1 MKVILLKDIKKVG
14 KKDEV
19 IEVSDGY
26 ARNYLIKR
34 NLAIAYTKGSQKV
47 LNEQLAQK
55 AEEEK
60 KLKAEAEVLKAK
72 LEKMKLEF
80 ALSTGKEGQVFGSI
94 STKQIHQALMDQ
106 GIEVDKRKI
115 HLDAPV
121 ASLGTT
127 NVEVDLYK

>member
-1 MKVILLKDIKKVG
+1 
-14 KKDEV
+14 
-19 IEVSDGY
+19 
-26 ARNYLIKR
+26 
-34 NLAIAYTKGSQKV
+34 
-47 LNEQLAQK
+47 
-55 AEEEK
+55 
-60 KLKAEAEVLKAK
+60 
-72 LEKMKLEF
+72 MKLEF

-127 NVEVDLYK
+127 NVEVDLYKGQVMGTIHVHVSEKR